1 MFADVFS
8 LFVAAETVVVN
19 VASAKLSVVVPLIAA
34 CVLVA
39 VSIPALAHRG
49 KLHVPGYAGIAM
61 LGFAL
66 AFLFGK
72 FAGAH
77 SIAGTG
83 VGMFFSILC
92 FLLLAVSVG
101 SIVAL
106 FFYRYPSEV

>member
-1 MFADVFS
+1 
-8 LFVAAETVVVN
+8 VAAESIALSVS
-19 VASAKLSVVVPLIAA
+19 SAKLPIVVPLIAA
-34 CVLVA
+34 CALVA
-39 VSIPALAHRG
+39 VWIPTLAHRG
-49 KLHVPGYAGIAM
+49 KLHIPGYAGIAM

-83 VGMFFSILC
+83 VGVFFSILC

-106 FFYRYPSEV
+106 FFYRDPSEA